1 MRPRTDQTR
10 QQPSSGQRA
19 RRVDRASD
27 RTPGTSH
34 TARTARAARAAREH
48 EAEEWLRRIVRG
60 LRVAA
65 RQVEAAAPLS
75 AAQLFVLQQL
85 ADGTP
90 LTLGELAARTMTDRT
105 SVAHLLDR
113 LEAQACI
120 ERRRSEQDRRCLQIA
135 ITARG
140 RALLS
145 RAPLSP
151 TAQLLDAMD
160 HLSSSELAALTHSLR
175 RLAEEMGVAAGPAPL
190 LFADTAA
197 GARAPHGPLGGRGRS
212 RRTK

>member
-1 MRPRTDQTR
+1 MRPRNDQTR
-10 QQPSSGQRA
+10 RTSG
-19 RRVDRASD
+19 ASD
-27 RTPGTSH
+27 
-34 TARTARAARAAREH
+34 RAARAT

-65 RQVEAAAPLS
+65 RQVEASAPLS

-85 ADGTP
+85 ADAPPMP
-90 LTLGELAARTMTDRT
+90 LRDLAARTMTDRT

-113 LEAQACI
+113 LEAQGCI
-120 ERRRSEQDRRCLQIA
+120 ERRRSEHDRRCLEIA
-135 ITARG
+135 ITPKG

-160 HLSSSELAALTHSLR
+160 HLSTSELAALTLGLR

-197 GARAPHGPLGGRGRS
+197 GARAPHGPLGASPRKRRS
-212 RRTK
+212 

>member
-1 MRPRTDQTR
+1 MRPRNDQTR
-10 QQPSSGQRA
+10 HSPSTGE
-19 RRVDRASD
+19 
-27 RTPGTSH
+27 
-34 TARTARAARAAREH
+34 RAARAK

-60 LRVAA
+60 LRVAS
-65 RQVEAAAPLS
+65 RQVEALAPLS

-85 ADGTP
+85 AEAPST
-90 LTLGELAARTMTDRT
+90 TLRDLAARTLTDRT

-113 LEAQACI
+113 LEAQGCI
-120 ERRRSEQDRRCLQIA
+120 ERRRSEHDRRCLEIVM
-135 ITARG
+135 TARG

-160 HLSSSELAALTHSLR
+160 QLSAAELGALTLGLR
-175 RLAEEMGVAAGPAPL
+175 RLAEEMGLAAGPAPL

-197 GARAPHGPLGGRGRS
+197 GARAPHGPIGGTPRK
-212 RRTK
+212 RRK

>member
-1 MRPRTDQTR
+1 MRPRNDRPPHEHVSRRRPAGAPDDAGATPE
-10 QQPSSGQRA
+10 PSAAS
-19 RRVDRASD
+19 RAS
-27 RTPGTSH
+27 
-34 TARTARAARAAREH
+34 RTARAH

-85 ADGTP
+85 AGGTP
-90 LTLGELAARTMTDRT
+90 MTLGELAARTMTDRT

-120 ERRRSEQDRRCLQIA
+120 ERRRSEQDRRCLQIV
-135 ITARG
+135 ITPKG

-151 TAQLLDAMD
+151 TAQLLDAMA
-160 HLSSSELAALTHSLR
+160 HLSASELAALTVGLR

-190 LFADTAA
+190 LFADTVA
-197 GARAPHGPLGGRGRS
+197 GARAPHGPLGGRARK
-212 RRTK
+212 RTK